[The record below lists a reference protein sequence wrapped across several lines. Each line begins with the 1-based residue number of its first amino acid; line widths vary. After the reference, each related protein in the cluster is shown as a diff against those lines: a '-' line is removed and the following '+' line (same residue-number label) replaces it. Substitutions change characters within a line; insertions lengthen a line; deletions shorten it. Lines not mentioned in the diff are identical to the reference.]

1 MSSSE
6 FKVKMSHA
14 AVKVSSVK
22 KSMEFFTKMGFKPA
36 WSGQDDWGMVKS
48 DGTTL
53 ALIEKNHEVHP
64 PHIGLVVDTKE
75 MVDQAYDRLQEMG
88 ASALS
93 APKDHRDK
101 SRSFYFKDPDG
112 NQFEL
117 LWLPEG
123 LTR

>member
-1 MSSSE
+1 MTVP
-6 FKVKMSHA
+6 VKMTHA

-22 KSMEFFTKMGFKPA
+22 EATDFFQKALGVKTA
-36 WSGQDDWGMVKS
+36 WSGQEDWGMVKS
-48 DGTTL
+48 EGTTL

-64 PHIGLVVDTKE
+64 PHIGFVVPHIEDVDSVYNRLKE
-75 MVDQAYDRLQEMG
+75 MGVDDLQE
-88 ASALS
+88 
-93 APKDHRDK
+93 PKTHRDK

-117 LWLPEG
+117 LWIPEQ